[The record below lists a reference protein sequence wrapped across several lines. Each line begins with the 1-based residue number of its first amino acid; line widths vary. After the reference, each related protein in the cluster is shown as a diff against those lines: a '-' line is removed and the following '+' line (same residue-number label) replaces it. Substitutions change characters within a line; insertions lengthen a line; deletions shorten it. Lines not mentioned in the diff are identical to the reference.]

1 MLNKL
6 DLYSLSLWASFSE
19 VDFTSAIIKCN
30 NLLASETDKLSWRHL
45 KSIIKD
51 KTCLSNIIA
60 ITNTCF
66 NLEHQPNHFKNSMT
80 IVIPKPN
87 KTSYDSPKSFRP
99 IVLLNTLGK
108 LIKKVI
114 SDRLQFHIISNN
126 FILQSQPGGLKFK
139 STTDA
144 SITLTH
150 FICME

>member
-19 VDFTSAIIKCN
+19 VNFTSAIIKYN

-66 NLEHQPNHFKNSMT
+66 NLEH
-80 IVIPKPN
+80 
-87 KTSYDSPKSFRP
+87 
-99 IVLLNTLGK
+99 
-108 LIKKVI
+108 
-114 SDRLQFHIISNN
+114 
-126 FILQSQPGGLKFK
+126 
-139 STTDA
+139 
-144 SITLTH
+144 
-150 FICME
+150 